1 LHLQVAQVLQKQG
14 ESTMQHQ
21 ANGHT
26 HERRRKY
33 QLSRYPTSLIDVWGA
48 KNGARLTLRPVLPQ
62 DDGLLGNMILGLSRA
77 TRTNRFHGAVNA
89 LSDEALQQMT
99 CIDYRRHMAFV
110 ITAHEDHRERV
121 VADARFVVD
130 ERGDGAEFAIVVD
143 DHWQRLGLGERAIGA
158 LATAADRQGLYWLH
172 GSVLSGNAPMLS
184 LVQRCDFSCTP
195 DHNEEHLVC
204 IERRLSSH
212 APKRETPPRRY
223 WPPSWL
229 SLRHGPAG
237 SSLPTQH
244 EAR

>member
-1 LHLQVAQVLQKQG
+1 
-14 ESTMQHQ
+14 MQHQ

-33 QLSRYPTSLIDVWGA
+33 QVSRYPTSLIDVWGV

-62 DDGLLGNMILGLSRA
+62 DDGLLAHMIQGLSRA

-110 ITAHEDHRERV
+110 ITANEGNRERL

-143 DHWQRLGLGERAIGA
+143 DSWQRLGLGERAIGA
-158 LATAADRQGLYWLH
+158 LATAADRQGLSWLH
-172 GSVLSGNAPMLS
+172 GSVLSANAPMLS
-184 LVQRCDFSCTP
+184 LVQRCDFSCSP
-195 DHNEEHLVC
+195 DRNEEHLVC
-204 IERRLSSH
+204 IERRLGSH
-212 APKRETPPRRY
+212 AQKREKPPRRY

-229 SLRHGPAG
+229 SLRSGPAA
-237 SSLPTQH
+237 SNLPTMH
-244 EAR
+244 